1 MLTRSQTQLMHQHTI
16 SGKQSWTPLLDCFLI
31 TMGLFAVSIILSC
44 ASASAESEGGYEH
57 GRLHL
62 PFVGHTTF
70 GKYPPLSDWTEL
82 QRVRER
88 PDFAVLGVPNDMGGW
103 VGTQFRS
110 GARMGPRGIREAST
124 LYQFGH
130 KEVFDADTGET
141 YSYGSVLDVG
151 DVDIVHTDQA
161 TSLNRTQEAVEAIL
175 SANVT
180 PIILGGDHAITAPV
194 CAALQVLQ
202 RPVFLVQIDA
212 HLDFVDQRHGVRFG
226 HGNSMRR
233 CLELPHIDSML
244 QLGIRGVSSTAKSGF
259 QDAAAMGSTVL
270 SVRKVRE
277 LGVAAVAEK
286 VPLGAMVYFSI
297 DIDGL
302 DPSIAPGTGTPS
314 HGGFLYYEVKD
325 LLRSII
331 RRGELVGLDL
341 VEVAPPYDPAGV
353 TTTLAARLLLD
364 AMGFAKAANAG
375 KNTGH
380 AGQPPA
386 RGEL

>member
-1 MLTRSQTQLMHQHTI
+1 
-16 SGKQSWTPLLDCFLI
+16 
-31 TMGLFAVSIILSC
+31 
-44 ASASAESEGGYEH
+44 
-57 GRLHL
+57 
-62 PFVGHTTF
+62 
-70 GKYPPLSDWTEL
+70 
-82 QRVRER
+82 
-88 PDFAVLGVPNDMGGW
+88 
-103 VGTQFRS
+103 
-110 GARMGPRGIREAST
+110 MGPRGIREAST

-270 SVRKVRE
+270 SVRK
-277 LGVAAVAEK
+277 
-286 VPLGAMVYFSI
+286 
-297 DIDGL
+297 
-302 DPSIAPGTGTPS
+302 APAP
-314 HGGFLYYEVKD
+314 
-325 LLRSII
+325 
-331 RRGELVGLDL
+331 RGRQQVG
-341 VEVAPPYDPAGV
+341 
-353 TTTLAARLLLD
+353 R
-364 AMGFAKAANAG
+364 
-375 KNTGH
+375 
-380 AGQPPA
+380 
-386 RGEL
+386 